1 MPVSLE
7 FLDSPA
13 AFLAA
18 AGAHLAQDSVLN
30 TVVAS
35 VAHRAAAAEEAG
47 FPRPRGDW
55 WLLVRDGSPVGPFVG
70 VAMRSAPFDPRP
82 LFLLPMPDEAAVGL
96 ARALHARGEEVSAAN
111 GALPATTAFVEELAT
126 LTGRR
131 ARVAVHS
138 RLHQC
143 TVVVPAGAGVST
155 GSAPAGRLRR
165 ATYDD
170 AVLVQTW
177 FAAFF
182 ADADAQAGRP
192 PGSHAGEAPEPDEL
206 RRRIAEG
213 DIWLWEVEG
222 EPVHLSMLHPPSFG
236 AARIGPVFTP
246 PEHRGRGYAGATV
259 ATLAQRVLDEGATPC
274 LFTDQ
279 ANPVSNA
286 LYARIGFTP
295 VVDMAN
301 YVLE

>member
-7 FLDSPA
+7 FFDSPA
-13 AFLAA
+13 GFLAA
-18 AGAHLAQDSVLN
+18 AGEHLAQDSVLN

-35 VAHRAAAAEEAG
+35 VAHRAAAADVAG
-47 FPRPRGDW
+47 FPQPPGDW
-55 WLLVRDGSPVGPFVG
+55 WLVVRDPAGAVVGAG
-70 VAMRSAPFDPRP
+70 MRAAPFDPRP
-82 LFLLPMPDEAAVGL
+82 LFLLPMPDEAATDL

-111 GALPATTAFVEELAT
+111 GALAATSAFSGELAR

-143 TVVVPAGAGVST
+143 TAVVQPGPAS
-155 GSAPAGRLRR
+155 SAPEGCLRR
-165 ATYDD
+165 ATYDE
-170 AVLVQTW
+170 APLVASW

-192 PGSHAGEAPEPDEL
+192 PGSHAGEAPDPYEL
-206 RRRIAEG
+206 RRRIGEG
-213 DIWLWEVEG
+213 DIWVWEVAG
-222 EPVHLSMLHPPSFG
+222 QPVHLSMLHPPSFG

-246 PEHRGRGYAGATV
+246 PEHRGHGYAGATV
-259 ATLAQRVLDEGATPC
+259 AALADSALAGGSTPC

-286 LYARIGFTP
+286 LYARIGFVP